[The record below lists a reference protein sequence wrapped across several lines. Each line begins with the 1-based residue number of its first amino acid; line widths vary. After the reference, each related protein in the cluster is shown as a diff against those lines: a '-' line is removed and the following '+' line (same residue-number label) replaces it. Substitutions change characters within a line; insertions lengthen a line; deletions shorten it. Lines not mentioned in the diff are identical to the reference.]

1 MKEKNL
7 GSDWLKAMQF
17 LIKQKKKVQK
27 REDIVQK
34 QENTMEIQSN
44 PVNML
49 GP

>member
-7 GSDWLKAMQF
+7 GSDWLKAMLF
-17 LIKQKKKVQK
+17 FNKTKKKTVQK

-44 PVNML
+44 PVKI
-49 GP
+49 

>member
-7 GSDWLKAMQF
+7 GSDWLKAMLF
-17 LIKQKKKVQK
+17 CNKTKKKTVQK

-44 PVNML
+44 PVNM
-49 GP
+49 